1 MRFGISFAS
10 HLKAVEVLPVAESLG
25 YDVAWFYDTPA
36 VNSDPFV
43 VMAMCATVTERMDL
57 GLGVAIPHLRMP
69 HVLGTAMGT
78 LNILAPGRIL
88 LGFGTGFTGAL
99 SIGTKPTPWAV
110 LADHLQVARGW
121 MAGEQ
126 VDMTVRGVARPVRHM
141 HPDKGYMNIDDTIPI
156 YVSAVGPKGIAVTG
170 ELADGF
176 WTLSVDRRPDPELI
190 GKKIDEVR
198 QLATKR
204 GAGRIPSALITAV
217 AVQGE
222 GEPLD
227 SDRLRSF
234 LGPWVTTYFHSMH
247 AIFAEDGPQQR
258 EEWAQGSQLTA
269 EDAPEVLKEAALEYF
284 AEVIMTLPDEA
295 PWSAQHTGH
304 STFVR
309 PEEERFI
316 TADLINLLSIV
327 GPAEQVIGE
336 IRALEE
342 AGLDEIVWQVVPGH
356 EDEVERFGR
365 EVIAPYRER
374 FGA

>member
-10 HLKAVEVLPVAESLG
+10 HLKAVEVLPVAEELG

-43 VMAMCATVTERMDL
+43 VMAMCAGVTKTMQL

-78 LNILAPGRIL
+78 LGLLAPGRIL

-99 SIGTKPTPWAV
+99 SIGTKPTPWNV

-121 MAGEQ
+121 MAGEE
-126 VDMTVRGVARPVRHM
+126 VEMTVKGVARPVRHL
-141 HPDKGYMNIDDTIPI
+141 HPDKGYMNVTDTIPI
-156 YVSAVGPKGIAVTG
+156 YVSCVGPKGIAVTG
-170 ELADGF
+170 DLADGF

-190 GKKIDEVR
+190 GGKIAEVQKR
-198 QLATKR
+198 AAAR
-204 GAGRIPSALITAV
+204 GAGPLPSALITAV
-217 AVQGE
+217 AVQADD
-222 GEPLD
+222 EPLD

-247 AIFAEDGPQQR
+247 AFFAEDGPQNR
-258 EEWAQGSQLTA
+258 DEWKQSSQLTA
-269 EDAPEVLKEAALEYF
+269 EDASPQLKQAAQQYF
-284 AEVIMTLPDEA
+284 EEIIMNLPADA
-295 PWSAQHTGH
+295 PWITQHTGH

-309 PEEERFI
+309 PEEEKFI
-316 TADLINLLSIV
+316 TADMINLLSIV
-327 GPAEQVIGE
+327 GPAEQVISE

-342 AGLDEIVWQVVPGH
+342 AGLSEIVWQVVPGH

-374 FGA
+374 YGN

>member
-10 HLKAVEVLPVAESLG
+10 HLKAVEVLPVAEELG

-43 VMAMCATVTERMDL
+43 VMAMCAGVTKTMQL

-78 LNILAPGRIL
+78 LGLLAPGRIL

-121 MAGEQ
+121 MAGEE
-126 VDMTVRGVARPVRHM
+126 VEMTVKGVARPVRHL
-141 HPDKGYMNIDDTIPI
+141 HPDKGYINVTDTIPI
-156 YVSAVGPKGIAVTG
+156 YVSCVGPKGIAVTG
-170 ELADGF
+170 DLADGF

-190 GKKIDEVR
+190 GGKIAEVQKR
-198 QLATKR
+198 AAAR
-204 GAGRIPSALITAV
+204 GAGPLPSALITAV
-217 AVQGE
+217 AVQGD

-247 AIFAEDGPQQR
+247 AFFAEDGPQNR
-258 EEWAQGSQLTA
+258 DEWKQGSQLTA
-269 EDAPEVLKEAALEYF
+269 EDASPRLKQAAQQYF
-284 AEVIMTLPDEA
+284 EEIVMNLPAEA
-295 PWSAQHTGH
+295 PWITQHTGH

-309 PEEERFI
+309 PEEEKFI
-316 TADLINLLSIV
+316 TADLIDLLSIV
-327 GPAEQVIGE
+327 GPAEQVIAE

-342 AGLDEIVWQVVPGH
+342 AGLSEIVWQVVPGH

-374 FGA
+374 YGS